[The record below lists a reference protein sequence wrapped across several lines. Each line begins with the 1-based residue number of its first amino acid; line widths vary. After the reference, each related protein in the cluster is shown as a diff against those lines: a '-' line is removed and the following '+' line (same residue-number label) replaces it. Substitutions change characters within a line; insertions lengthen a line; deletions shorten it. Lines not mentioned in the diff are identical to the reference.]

1 MKHESLHICSGDVQ
15 LPDIALY
22 VYGRFGMVFGM
33 VQGQAQVNSLD
44 QKEINTMKLK
54 FLLGRAI
61 ARSLSPQELSELI
74 KNILPYVWKQIP
86 SNQRVGFLKNAAHEH
101 LGALL
106 AGLNREERAALMNDL
121 LPLAARELPLSDLDF
136 LTSFSSP
143 GGGYKPEASEA

>member
-1 MKHESLHICSGDVQ
+1 MNPYTSVPVMYNYL
-15 LPDIALY
+15 
-22 VYGRFGMVFGM
+22 MVFGM

-101 LGALL
+101 LGCVT
-106 AGLNREERAALMNDL
+106 GRFESRRAC
-121 LPLAARELPLSDLDF
+121 RLD
-136 LTSFSSP
+136 
-143 GGGYKPEASEA
+143 E